1 MKRVLAL
8 FGCLFASFANAGG
21 IERSTSALPQLGAP
35 PQGEA
40 QWIARSM
47 RHNGLPMTLQ
57 SFHSRLS
64 AEEVLQH
71 YEARAKNESAR
82 ESARSHRGEWQVL
95 ALKGARYFATIQARD
110 AAPGSVGTI
119 MVTADPA
126 HAETSLATR
135 FPLPSSMRVVTLQQY
150 EDRGEQA
157 EHISLVSTR
166 SPHIEALSCA
176 QVLSRSGWQLV
187 QDAPARS
194 IQRGYVIEAQKGAS
208 HARLTFMP
216 DRSNSGRTAI
226 IIVWKKA

>member
-1 MKRVLAL
+1 MSRVLAL
-8 FGCLFASFANAGG
+8 FGCLFASFANAGS

-57 SFHSRLS
+57 SFQSRLR
-64 AEEVLQH
+64 AEDVLQH
-71 YEARAKNESAR
+71 YEARAKNDSAR
-82 ESARSHRGEWQVL
+82 ASVRSRRGEWQVL
-95 ALKGARYFATIQARD
+95 ALQGTRYFITIQARD
-110 AAPGSVGTI
+110 AAPGSIGTI

-126 HAETSLATR
+126 QVETSLATR
-135 FPLPSSMRVVTLQQY
+135 FPLPSSVQVVTLQQY

-157 EHISLVSTR
+157 EHISLASMR
-166 SPHIEALSCA
+166 APHVEALSYA
-176 QVLSRSGWQLV
+176 QVLSRAGWQLV
-187 QDAPARS
+187 RDAPARS
-194 IQRGYVIEAQKGAS
+194 IQRGHVIEAQKGAS

-216 DRSNSGRTAI
+216 DRSNSRGTAI